1 MRSAFRSLILFTILL
16 GAIAT
21 AAPARAMDGALAA
34 YGSGTIVI
42 KTAERRLYLLTGN
55 GEPLSYPVAVGK
67 PGAQWTGQRTID
79 GKYIRPAWQA
89 PADLRRAGRPS
100 YYPGG
105 SPGNPMGAAALTLS
119 GGLYAIHGTN
129 NPGSIGQFASSGC
142 IRMHN
147 RDIMDLYQRVR
158 VGTRVVVLP

>member
-1 MRSAFRSLILFTILL
+1 MRSAFRSLILFTILPVAL
-16 GAIAT
+16 GIAT
-21 AAPARAMDGALAA
+21 PARAIDSALSA

-67 PGAQWTGQRTID
+67 PGSTWTGERSID
-79 GKYIRPAWQA
+79 GKYIKPAWQA

-105 SPGNPMGAAALTLS
+105 SPGNPMGAAALTLT
-119 GGLYAIHGTN
+119 GGEYAIHGTN